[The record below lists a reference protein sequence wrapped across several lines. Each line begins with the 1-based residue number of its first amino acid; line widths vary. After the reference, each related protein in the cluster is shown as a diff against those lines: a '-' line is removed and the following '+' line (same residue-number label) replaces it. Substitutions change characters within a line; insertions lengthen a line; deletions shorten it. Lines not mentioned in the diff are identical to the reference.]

1 MKRFTGFILMVFIA
15 VIVGCAG
22 SHYQKGIK
30 NYRPEDAAAA
40 VRELLPLAESGRAD
54 AQFNLGSLYYQGWG
68 LPQDYQEAVR
78 WFRKAAEQ
86 RHLHAQATLGTIY
99 AEGVQGVIAK
109 DYPQALMW
117 FIFAAAQG
125 DAEAMEFRNTL
136 AAKMT
141 PAQITEAQR
150 MAREFKPED
159 SYVKLYRDLKSLAE
173 KGDAA
178 AQLKVGLMHYQGR
191 GAVKDLGE
199 ALQWFRK
206 SALQGNALAQ
216 ANVGYMYDLG
226 EGVPQNHVEAAE
238 WYLKAAERGN
248 AQAQFTLGSMYE
260 KGLGVQQDEVQ
271 ALLWFNLAAAQG
283 FGKAKAAR
291 DRITVW
297 MSPEQIAE
305 AQRLAREFRVLG
317 K

>member
-1 MKRFTGFILMVFIA
+1 MKRFTGFILMVSMA

-30 NYRPEDAAAA
+30 NYRPEDAVAA
-40 VRELLPLAESGRAD
+40 VRELRPLAERGSAD

-78 WFRKAAEQ
+78 WFRRAAEQ

-99 AEGVQGVIAK
+99 AEGVQGVIAQ

-125 DAEAMEFRNTL
+125 DAEAMGFRDTL

-141 PAQITEAQR
+141 PSQITEAQK

-159 SYVKLYRDLKSLAE
+159 SYAKLYRELKSLAE
-173 KGDAA
+173 KGDATS
-178 AQLKVGLMHYQGR
+178 QLKVGLMHYQGR
-191 GAVKDLGE
+191 GAVKDFGE
-199 ALQWFRK
+199 ALQWFRRA
-206 SALQGNALAQ
+206 ALQGNAMAQ
-216 ANVGYMYDLG
+216 ANVAYMYDLG
-226 EGVPQNHVEAAE
+226 EGVPQNHQEAAE
-238 WYLKAAERGN
+238 WYIKAAERGN
-248 AQAQFTLGSMYE
+248 GQAQFTLASMYE
-260 KGLGVQQDEVQ
+260 KGLGVQQDEVR
-271 ALLWFNLAAAQG
+271 ALMWFNIAAAQG
-283 FGKAKAAR
+283 QVKAKAAR

-297 MSPEQIAE
+297 MSLEQIAE
-305 AQRLAREFRVLG
+305 AQRLAREFKILSE
-317 K
+317 